1 MSAPPVGVAPPPCT
15 RPPVGRVARAVAP
28 VAVLAALAA
37 GGYATRGRWV
47 PALFPPAEPAADHG
61 DHDPPGEGGPS
72 EQVRLSPQARKN
84 LRLTTGPLQP
94 GTFWKT
100 IAVPGVVI
108 DRPGVSD
115 RGVVAPV
122 TGVVGRIHKVAGD
135 PARPGEV
142 LFTLKLLSEPVHQTQ
157 TDLFKAAQ
165 DLKLARA
172 HRERLAA
179 SSGAVAEAR
188 VIEADNQIARLEV
201 ALTAYRQEL
210 LTRGLSADQI
220 DGAAD
225 GRFVTDIPIVV
236 PAGPAETPGKAADTP
251 PLEVQELKVE
261 LGQQVQAGQTLCLLA
276 NHQLLS
282 VEGRAFRD
290 EVPALERSVREG
302 WPVEVD
308 FGEADARD
316 WPPLG
321 QAFRVTTLANTI
333 DPDGHTFRFLLPLDN
348 QARAVE
354 RDGRP
359 LWLWRFRPGQRVRV
373 LVRAEKLDGVFV
385 LPAEAVARDGAEAYV
400 FRQNGEVFDRKPVH
414 VVYQDRRHAVV
425 ADDGGVP
432 AGVYVARS
440 GAAQLNRM
448 VKSRSGTTPKGF
460 HVHADGSVHMG
471 DH

>member
-1 MSAPPVGVAPPPCT
+1 MS
-15 RPPVGRVARAVAP
+15 RLARAVVT
-28 VAVLAALAA
+28 VAVIAAA

-47 PALFPPAEPAADHG
+47 PALFPAAPVAESD
-61 DHDPPGEGGPS
+61 DHDHDHADEA
-72 EQVRLSPQARKN
+72 EQVRLSPQAQKN
-84 LRLTTGPLQP
+84 LRLATGPLQP
-94 GTFWKT
+94 ETFWKT

-115 RGVVAPV
+115 RGGGAPV
-122 TGVVGRIHKVAGD
+122 TGVVSRIHKVAGD

-142 LFTLKLLSEPVHQTQ
+142 LFTLRLLSEPVHQTQ

-165 DLKLARA
+165 DLTLARA
-172 HRERLAA
+172 ERKRLADIG
-179 SSGAVAEAR
+179 GAVEGKR
-188 VIEADNQIARLEV
+188 LIEADNQITRLEV
-201 ALTAYRQEL
+201 ALKAYRQEL
-210 LTRGLSADQI
+210 LTRGLAPDQI
-220 DGAAD
+220 DGVAD
-225 GRFVTDIPIVV
+225 GRFVTDIPIRV
-236 PAGPAETPGKAADTP
+236 PAGASESGAKAADAP
-251 PLEVQELKVE
+251 PVEVQELKVE

-276 NHQLLS
+276 NHRLLS

-321 QAFRVTTLANTI
+321 PPFRVTTLANTI
-333 DPDGHTFRFLLPLDN
+333 DPDGNTFRFLLPLDN

-354 RDGRP
+354 RAGRP

-373 LVRAEKLDGVFV
+373 LVRAEKLDNVFV
-385 LPAEAVARDGAEAYV
+385 LPAEAVARDGADAYV
-400 FRQNGEVFDRKPVH
+400 FRQNGDVLDRKPVH
-414 VVYQDRRHAVV
+414 VVYQDRQHAVV
-425 ADDGGVP
+425 ADDGSVP

-448 VKSRSGTTPKGF
+448 VKAQAAGPAG
-460 HVHADGSVHMG
+460 H
-471 DH
+471 DHHDH